1 MIVRS
6 KFSALLSGAVLAA
19 AFGMAQETAPK
30 PQPKGSGMQM
40 GGMMGMQKECHRH
53 CQPTLDAMKNLS
65 QVVAD
70 ARASNDPAKMRAAL
84 EQVEKQHAE
93 MNKHISMCMR
103 SMGEMDKKQ
112 GGMKG
117 MQHGS
122 DEHK

>member
-6 KFSALLSGAVLAA
+6 KLLAVLSGAVLTAA
-19 AFGMAQETAPK
+19 LGMAQEATPK
-30 PQPKGSGMQM
+30 QQRKGGMQM
-40 GGMMGMQKECHRH
+40 GGMTAIQTECHKH

-84 EQVEKQHAE
+84 EQVEKQHAV

-117 MQHGS
+117 MHHGS

>member
-6 KFSALLSGAVLAA
+6 KLLAVLSGAVLAA
-19 AFGMAQETAPK
+19 ALGIAQETTPK
-30 PQPKGSGMQM
+30 PQRKGGMQM

-93 MNKHISMCMR
+93 MNKHISVCMR